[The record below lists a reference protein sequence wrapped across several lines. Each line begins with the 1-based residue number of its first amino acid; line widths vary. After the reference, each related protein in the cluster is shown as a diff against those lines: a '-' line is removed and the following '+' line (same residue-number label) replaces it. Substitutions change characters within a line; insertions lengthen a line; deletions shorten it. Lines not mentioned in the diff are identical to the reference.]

1 MGLFYLK
8 VSCSIVKWENVLA
21 FTNLTLYSNCNNGPV
36 FFSLLHRS
44 SCYNFFSHFLA
55 SLGNWI
61 KDCPMVWSLFSERSL
76 AVFKAGLLFAVW
88 VNWTWKKQSP
98 FKLQKQNCCDR
109 EEGPLQK
116 ILKIIWQGRSLTRR
130 SKGSM
135 CCLWPFTSLI
145 SCARLYF
152 DTLMTI
158 DEVGKGLC
166 IYASAVYSY

>member
-8 VSCSIVKWENVLA
+8 VYCSIVKWENVLA

-76 AVFKAGLLFAVW
+76 AVFKAGLRALCCLSELNVKETISFQTTEAELLW
-88 VNWTWKKQSP
+88 QRRGSTSED
-98 FKLQKQNCCDR
+98 FKDHLTGAKPHQEIKGQYV
-109 EEGPLQK
+109 L
-116 ILKIIWQGRSLTRR
+116 SLTLYIFDQLCQAVLWYFDDHRR
-130 SKGSM
+130 SG
-135 CCLWPFTSLI
+135 
-145 SCARLYF
+145 
-152 DTLMTI
+152 
-158 DEVGKGLC
+158 
-166 IYASAVYSY
+166 